1 MVLIRSI
8 SIEQGTG
15 ETAPDLK
22 SFFYGERSSFASWLN
37 KL

>member
-22 SFFYGERSSFASWLN
+22 SFMEKGPLLLSD
-37 KL
+37 

>member
-22 SFFYGERSSFASWLN
+22 SFLWRKVLFCFLTN